1 MKVLGCTGGIGSG
14 KSFVSAIFGKMG
26 IPVYDSDSRAK
37 TLYDTDE
44 QLRSEMVA
52 LLGEEIIVDGVIQR
66 PVIASKIFGNA
77 ELLQEVETLV
87 HPAVMRDFRR
97 WVEEIEKRGMIE
109 EKNVIKV
116 GMKREVINE
125 REVIG
130 QNDNGVSVP
139 PFVILESAILLEK
152 PIVLEQVDKSLV
164 VTAPLDLRIERVI
177 QRDNT
182 TRERV
187 LERMGA
193 QWSDE
198 RRIALADFII
208 FADGKQALLPQIE
221 GVYKAMCEL

>member
-44 QLRSEMVA
+44 QLRSELVA
-52 LLGEEIIVDGVIQR
+52 LLGNEIIVNGVIQR

-77 ELLQEVETLV
+77 ELLQKVEKLV
-87 HPAVMRDFRR
+87 HPAVVRDFRK
-97 WVEEIEKRGMIE
+97 WVQIIERTVACGENI
-109 EKNVIKV
+109 
-116 GMKREVINE
+116 
-125 REVIG
+125 
-130 QNDNGVSVP
+130 P
-139 PFVILESAILLEK
+139 PFVIMESAILLEK

>member
-37 TLYDTDE
+37 ALYDTDE
-44 QLRSEMVA
+44 QLRSEMVS
-52 LLGEEIIVDGVIQR
+52 LLGNEIIVDGVIQR

-77 ELLQEVETLV
+77 ELLQEVEKLV
-87 HPAVMRDFRR
+87 HPAVVRDFRR
-97 WVEEIEKRGMIE
+97 WVREIEE
-109 EKNVIKV
+109 T
-116 GMKREVINE
+116 
-125 REVIG
+125 
-130 QNDNGVSVP
+130 GVFGENIP
-139 PFVILESAILLEK
+139 PFVIMESAILLEK
-152 PIVLEQVDKSLV
+152 PIVLEQVDRSLV